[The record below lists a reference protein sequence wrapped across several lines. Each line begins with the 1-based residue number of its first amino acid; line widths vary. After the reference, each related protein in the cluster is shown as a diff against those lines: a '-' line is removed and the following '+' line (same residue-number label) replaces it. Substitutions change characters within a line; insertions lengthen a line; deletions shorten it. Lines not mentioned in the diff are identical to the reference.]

1 MSHLT
6 DDELVLHY
14 YGELPA
20 TAERAALEHLSGCDT
35 CGRAFTRLQ
44 GVLGAVTEPALAADV
59 DDGFERRVWARLEPD
74 LRPDRRS
81 WRSWLTLAPAPL
93 AVAAAV
99 LVLVG
104 AAFFAGRVSSPREA
118 GSGEAAAATDGVRER
133 ILLVDLD
140 EHLDRSQMILVEL
153 VSAGTARAADVSGE
167 RSQAEQLLAANRL
180 YRHTAAA
187 SGDSS
192 VSDLLE
198 DLERL
203 LVEVAAGP
211 ERLSGSQLDAVR
223 KQVEATG
230 LLFRVRVVSNALR
243 DRQKEAIQRRT
254 GQRS

>member
-6 DDELVLHY
+6 DDDLVLHY

-20 TAERAALEHLSGCDT
+20 PGEAAARKHLSGCDT
-35 CGRAFTRLQ
+35 CRRTFTRLQ
-44 GVLGAVTEPALAADV
+44 RVLGAVNEPALAPDV
-59 DDGFERRVWARLEPD
+59 EDGFERRVWARLQPD
-74 LRPDRRS
+74 LRPERRS
-81 WRSWLTLAPAPL
+81 WQAWLTVAPAPL
-93 AVAAAV
+93 ALAAAV

-118 GSGEAAAATDGVRER
+118 GSGQAIATTDAVRER
-133 ILLVDLD
+133 ILLVDLG

-153 VSAGTARAADVSGE
+153 VSAGTAGAVDLRGE
-167 RSQAEQLLAANRL
+167 RSQAEELLAANRL

-187 SGDSS
+187 TGDSS

-211 ERLSGSQLDAVR
+211 ERLSDSQLDAVR

-230 LLFRVRVVSNALR
+230 LLFRVRVVSSALR